1 MTELLKPEVIKKRFQ
16 SSNNTKPLYRD
27 KDGTYLVLRID
38 KDVPLIDLKTLTN
51 FLIK

>member
-1 MTELLKPEVIKKRFQ
+1 MAELRKQELIKKQSQ